1 MHASCAGR
9 GPPRSYNPAVDSP
22 SPSPHDGDEHA
33 DVVIIGCGA
42 AGLATARELA
52 GRGRHVIG
60 LDKFDHGHI
69 RGSSHGTERI
79 VRMAYADPVH
89 VEMAVAAL
97 DGWRR
102 LEHDADTALLTPTS
116 GLDAGTSEE
125 LDAIATQ
132 CAAVGIATERLTADE
147 AAVRFA
153 GDRGP
158 WFRFETDVLYQ
169 PRTWTVNADRSL
181 VALRALAERSGA
193 DIRAGSGV
201 TGIDLID
208 GDGGV
213 IVHHPAGRIRADR
226 CVITA
231 GAWGAEPWIAAAL
244 GGHATLSPMRVT
256 QERVGFFEFGEAWSS
271 DAPFPTFII
280 REEPAVYGLPTPD
293 GLLKVGEH
301 HTGAVIDP
309 DAPPD
314 APDPAA
320 WERFLAWVR
329 TRLPAVVPTPV
340 GSTTCLYA
348 AYPDDMFVMDRAGP
362 VVIGLGFSGH
372 GFKFVPEI
380 GRRLADLADGIDWP
394 NNPFAFERDVLDMGA
409 SGHR

>member
-1 MHASCAGR
+1 MLTVSSTLRRLARTAIHTSGNDSAGAGYSRPRTLSSCTSASGPSTARKMSASEISVAGRARTKPPSGPRFDRTSEARFRSRKMSSRYLREMSWLVAIASALRSDPSLAASSAIARTALSTRSEIRIDVHASCAGR

-22 SPSPHDGDEHA
+22 SPSRYDGDEHA

-102 LEHDADTALLTPTS
+102 LEHDAGTALLTPTS
-116 GLDAGTSEE
+116 GLDAGTSAE

-181 VALRALAERSGA
+181 VALRALAEGRGA

-213 IVHHPAGRIRADR
+213 IVH
-226 CVITA
+226 
-231 GAWGAEPWIAAAL
+231 
-244 GGHATLSPMRVT
+244 
-256 QERVGFFEFGEAWSS
+256 
-271 DAPFPTFII
+271 
-280 REEPAVYGLPTPD
+280 
-293 GLLKVGEH
+293 
-301 HTGAVIDP
+301 
-309 DAPPD
+309 
-314 APDPAA
+314 
-320 WERFLAWVR
+320 
-329 TRLPAVVPTPV
+329 
-340 GSTTCLYA
+340 
-348 AYPDDMFVMDRAGP
+348 
-362 VVIGLGFSGH
+362 
-372 GFKFVPEI
+372 
-380 GRRLADLADGIDWP
+380 
-394 NNPFAFERDVLDMGA
+394 
-409 SGHR
+409 

>member
-1 MHASCAGR
+1 M
-9 GPPRSYNPAVDSP
+9 
-22 SPSPHDGDEHA
+22 
-33 DVVIIGCGA
+33 VIIGCGA

-52 GRGRHVIG
+52 GRGRRVIG
-60 LDKFDHGHI
+60 LDRFEHGHI

-89 VEMAVAAL
+89 VQMALAAL
-97 DGWRR
+97 DGWKR
-102 LEHDADTALLTPTS
+102 LEHDAGVALLSPTG
-116 GLDAGTSEE
+116 GLDAGAPEE
-125 LDAIATQ
+125 LDAIAAQ
-132 CAAVGIATERLTADE
+132 CAAAGVATERMTAEE
-147 AAVRFA
+147 ATSRFA
-153 GDRGP
+153 GDDGP

-169 PRTWTVNADRSL
+169 PRTWTVNADLSL
-181 VALRALAERSGA
+181 VALRTLAEQSGA
-193 DIRAGSGV
+193 DIRAASGA
-201 TGIDLID
+201 TGIELVDPHHG
-208 GDGGV
+208 GDRDRGV
-213 IVHHPAGRIRADR
+213 IVHHQGGRIRADR

-231 GAWGAEPWIAAAL
+231 GAWGGDRWIGAAL
-244 GGHATLSPMRVT
+244 GGHATMPAMRVT
-256 QERVGFFEFGEAWSS
+256 QEQVMFFEFRDRRSS
-271 DAPFPTFII
+271 GSPFPTFII
-280 REEPAVYGLPTPD
+280 REDPSVYGLPTPD

-314 APDPAA
+314 SVDAA
-320 WERFLAWVR
+320 ARDRLLAWVR

-348 AYPDDMFVMDRAGP
+348 AYPDDMFVMDRAGS

-380 GRRLADLADGIDWP
+380 GRRLADLADGIPWP
-394 NNPFAFERDVLDMGA
+394 HNPFAFERDALDIGA